1 MRGAGYKVAGLFFIE
16 RWLATVMMD
25 SWDHL
30 RFMGEAKRRKEQG
43 LPPRPKKEEKKA
55 DTPNIFARYQI
66 LPYILVGG
74 FIIFLIY
81 DVIKYY
87 SAG

>member
-1 MRGAGYKVAGLFFIE
+1 MNA
-16 RWLATVMMD
+16 
-25 SWDHL
+25 WDEI
-30 RFMGEAKRRKEQG
+30 RAMGEAKRRKEQG
-43 LPPRPKKEEKKA
+43 LPPRPKKEEKKT

-66 LPYILVGG
+66 FPYILIGG

>member
-1 MRGAGYKVAGLFFIE
+1 
-16 RWLATVMMD
+16 
-25 SWDHL
+25 
-30 RFMGEAKRRKEQG
+30 MGEAKRRQEQG

-66 LPYILVGG
+66 LPYILIGG
-74 FIIFLIY
+74 FMIFLIY